1 MIVSC
6 GEALI
11 DLFPADETNTEWQ
24 ARPGGSPL
32 NVAVAAARLGADA
45 GFLGRVSTDRFGD
58 LLRDHLAASGV
69 SDRYVSIGDEPTA
82 LAVVEPGDDRHEP
95 GFSFHG
101 HGTADRAL
109 RPADAELGDEVDVV
123 HFAGSVTLL
132 AEPADAVLEAAMTGS
147 RGRRLVTL
155 DPNVRPTIAG
165 SPERLRPHLD
175 RWLAAAD
182 LVKVSRADIGWVE
195 PGADPLDVAMAWIR
209 RGPAVV
215 VVTRGA
221 DGSVAVTPE
230 RMCEVPAT
238 PVEVADTVGAG
249 DSYMGGLLTW
259 LSEHDA
265 TTRPALGALDDQ
277 GWADALGFAGTVAA
291 ITSTRIGADPPS
303 RDELAGA

>member
-1 MIVSC
+1 MIVAC

-11 DLFPADETNTEWQ
+11 DLFPSDDTGEEWS
-24 ARPGGSPL
+24 ARAGGSPL

-58 LLRDHLAASGV
+58 LLREHLRASGV
-69 SDRYVSIGDEPTA
+69 AERYVSIGDEPTA

-109 RPADAELGDEVDVV
+109 RPEDAQLGDDVEVV

-132 AEPADAVLEAAMTGS
+132 APPADEVLGAVMRGS

-165 SPERLRPHLD
+165 SPGRLAPHLE

-182 LVKVSRADIGWVE
+182 LVKVSRADIGWIE
-195 PGADPLDVAMAWIR
+195 PGADPLEVAATWIR

-215 VVTRGA
+215 VVTRGG
-221 DGSVAVTPE
+221 DGSVAITPE
-230 RMCEVPAT
+230 HMVEVPAT
-238 PVEVADTVGAG
+238 PVEVVDTVGAG

-259 LSEHDA
+259 LSEHAA
-265 TTRPALGALDDQ
+265 TTRPALGALDERE
-277 GWADALGFAGTVAA
+277 WVDALAFAGRVAA
-291 ITSTRIGADPPS
+291 ITSGRVGADPP
-303 RDELAGA
+303 RRAELDG

>member
-11 DLFPADETNTEWQ
+11 DLFPTDETDTEWQ

-32 NVAVAAARLGADA
+32 NVAVAAARLGAEA

-58 LLRDHLAASGV
+58 LLRTHLRDSGV
-69 SDRYVSIGDEPTA
+69 GDRYVSIGDEPTA
-82 LAVVEPGDDRHEP
+82 LAVVEPGDGRHEP

-109 RPADAELGDEVDVV
+109 RAADARLGEEVDVV

-132 AEPADAVLEAAMTGS
+132 TEPADEVLESVMRGS
-147 RGRRLVTL
+147 RGRRLITL

-165 SPERLRPHLD
+165 SPDRFRSRLD

-209 RGPAVV
+209 RGPAAV

-238 PVEVADTVGAG
+238 PVEVVDTVGAG
-249 DSYMGGLLTW
+249 DSYMGGLLAW
-259 LSEHDA
+259 LTEHEA
-265 TTRPALGALDDQ
+265 TTRPALGAMDDRA
-277 GWADALGFAGTVAA
+277 WTEALGFAGRVAA
-291 ITSTRIGADPPS
+291 ITSTRVGADPPT
-303 RDELAGA
+303 RAELDEG

>member
-1 MIVSC
+1 MIVTC

-32 NVAVAAARLGADA
+32 NVAVAAARLGAEA
-45 GFLGRVSTDRFGD
+45 GLLGRVSTDRFGD
-58 LLRDHLAASGV
+58 LLRDHLRASGV

-82 LAVVEPGDDRHEP
+82 LAVVEPGDARHEP

-109 RPADAELGDEVDVV
+109 READARLGDEVDVV

-132 AEPADAVLEAAMTGS
+132 AEPADAVLESIMRGS

-175 RWLAAAD
+175 RWLASAD

-195 PGADPLDVAMAWIR
+195 PGADPLDVATAWIR

-230 RMCEVPAT
+230 RMVEVPAT
-238 PVEVADTVGAG
+238 LVDVADTVGAG

-259 LSEHDA
+259 LIEHEA
-265 TTRPALGALDDQ
+265 TTRPALGALDDRA
-277 GWADALGFAGTVAA
+277 WRDALGFAGRVAA
-291 ITSTRIGADPPS
+291 ITSTRVGADPPLRS
-303 RDELAGA
+303 ELDAL